1 MVEGPDLD
9 KAVFVRVLR
18 DLGVV
23 SVEGTDAVFEM
34 RRGDVFVVRWRVV
47 RDAVVRGDAEMI

>member
-18 DLGVV
+18 DLGVI

-47 RDAVVRGDAEMI
+47 RDAVLRGDAEMI